1 MSQTVQFPDEEAI
14 NSEVFERIPPL
25 NLNFHD
31 PEDVIAIP
39 TNYASRAVMDDY
51 IQQVVDKMKEVREE
65 FSVMAAKGLIDSDYV
80 ASVLHAVQAVVDAMI
95 LNIKRHYHQREEGL
109 RTRREREYA
118 AISRTG
124 CFNRIK
130 RTFVTISYSMDIHAL
145 IMKMEEEKRT
155 NILLDAFKKLRL
167 HSQIATLTDG
177 GSEPHWN
184 WSLA

>member
-1 MSQTVQFPDEEAI
+1 MSRTVQFPDEEVSS
-14 NSEVFERIPPL
+14 SETFERTLPL
-25 NLNFHD
+25 NVNFHD
-31 PEDVIAIP
+31 PEDVVDIP
-39 TNYASRAVMDDY
+39 TNYASRAAMDVH
-51 IQQVVDKMKEVREE
+51 IKQVVDKIKEVREE

-80 ASVLHAVQAVVDAMI
+80 DTVLHTAEVVVDNMI

-118 AISRTG
+118 AIRRTG

-130 RTFVTISYSMDIHAL
+130 RAFVTMTYSIDTHAL
-145 IMKMEEEKRT
+145 IMKMEENKRT
-155 NILLDAFKKLRL
+155 GILLDAFKKLRL
-167 HSQIATLTDG
+167 HSHIATLTDG